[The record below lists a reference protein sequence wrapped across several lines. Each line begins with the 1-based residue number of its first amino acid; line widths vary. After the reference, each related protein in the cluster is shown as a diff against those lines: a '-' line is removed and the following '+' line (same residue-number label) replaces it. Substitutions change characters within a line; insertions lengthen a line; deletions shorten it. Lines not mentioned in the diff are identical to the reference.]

1 MCIIVEGTLDLK
13 EMDLI
18 YIKISQVPNSLMEV
32 MVNRIPSDQFNLQK

>member
-32 MVNRIPSDQFNLQK
+32 MVNRIPSNQFNL

>member
-1 MCIIVEGTLDLK
+1 MCIILEGTLDLK

-32 MVNRIPSDQFNLQK
+32 MVNRIPSNQFNL